1 MAVTSLAFKKQ
12 IANRNF
18 LAPTGFKF
26 SLTRAPKLSYF
37 TNSANVPGIS
47 LGVAEQGS
55 YLKMIPVP
63 GDMMEFNDLS
73 IRFLVDEDLGN
84 YLEIQNWMRGLG
96 FPESLSEIYDL
107 QNEDNLLGQPYTENQ
122 QNHYSDGTL
131 QILTNTENLNYN
143 VVFKDMFPTSLSDME
158 FDSTDTDIQYFSAT
172 VTFKYSIYTINNR
185 FNKRV

>member
-1 MAVTSLAFKKQ
+1 MVSFKQISSSSASAVRSGQLAIVVAVTSIAFKKQ

-73 IRFLVDEDLGN
+73 IRFLVDEVGHIEEWSAELDLAHTFMSK
-84 YLEIQNWMRGLG
+84 LVDL
-96 FPESLSEIYDL
+96 SLSKVAHPLPSI
-107 QNEDNLLGQPYTENQ
+107 
-122 QNHYSDGTL
+122 
-131 QILTNTENLNYN
+131 
-143 VVFKDMFPTSLSDME
+143 VVK
-158 FDSTDTDIQYFSAT
+158 
-172 VTFKYSIYTINNR
+172 
-185 FNKRV
+185 